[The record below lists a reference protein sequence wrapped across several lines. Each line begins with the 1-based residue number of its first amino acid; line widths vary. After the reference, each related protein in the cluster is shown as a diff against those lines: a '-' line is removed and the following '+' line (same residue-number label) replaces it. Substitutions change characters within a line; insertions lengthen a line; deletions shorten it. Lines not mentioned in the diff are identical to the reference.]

1 MTEYPKT
8 KTSSEK
14 SLQSKSGNS
23 AQINGEKSLSS
34 DDDNN
39 KDKTSTKE
47 PIINGTENINFVNG
61 DLKNISDCDISSSNN
76 TKLVSNGINSDSDD
90 AKSNKSDESND
101 AILTPELPVKVLDSK
116 SVGSKKKDK
125 KKSNSLDKNRDIE
138 KKMSKVENNS
148 VDNKDDEILKKSE
161 NESEKTKDD
170 TNKVVNGDKDRE
182 SSPSEDG
189 DEKKRDAEVVFI
201 QDMGFTVKIVSPRA
215 EPLDI
220 QVNLEFII
228 YNLNIM
234 YVHNFCIQLNA

>member
-14 SLQSKSGNS
+14 SLQSKTGN
-23 AQINGEKSLSS
+23 ATQINGEKSLSS

-61 DLKNISDCDISSSNN
+61 DPKNISDCDISSSDN

-101 AILTPELPVKVLDSK
+101 AILTPELPVKVLDCK

-138 KKMSKVENNS
+138 KKMSRVENNA
-148 VDNKDDEILKKSE
+148 VDNKDDEIVKKSE
-161 NESEKTKDD
+161 NEYEKTKDD

-189 DEKKRDAEVVFI
+189 DEKKRDTEVVFI

-220 QVNLEFII
+220 QVNFEFI
-228 YNLNIM
+228 NSHLKL